1 MSMQRPQPR
10 EMTARDAGFSL
21 LEIMIA
27 LAILALAV
35 GLVGIGFARSSAG
48 FRFDAAVQDLSLS
61 LREANAR
68 ALRSGREVVVVIDVN
83 GRKYQLSQD
92 QPIDLPDAA
101 GVKVISGGEV
111 MASTDK
117 PAIIFY
123 PSGGSSGGSVTLT
136 EQDREAT
143 VSVDWLTGAVAIA
156 SGGGDDP
163 A

>member
-1 MSMQRPQPR
+1 MSMERPQPH

-68 ALRSGREVVVVIDVN
+68 ALRSGRDVAVVLDVT
-83 GRKYQLSQD
+83 GRQYQLSQD
-92 QPIDLPDAA
+92 QPVNLPDGA

-111 MASTDK
+111 MTTTNK

-123 PSGGSSGGSVTLT
+123 PNGGSSGGSVTLT
-136 EQDREAT
+136 EQDRAAT
-143 VSVDWLTGAVAIA
+143 VSVDWLTGAVTIA
-156 SGGGDDP
+156 SGGGNGP